1 MLVRPLRKPLKRVVT
16 PSDIESTRC
25 EQAPDKTRRQLHQSL
40 AKLAAG
46 GNNGAVRF
54 AAPAA
59 WLSFLNMKELLIE
72 NWPLILFAVTGVVL
86 VILAL
91 ASLRDGPLP
100 YERRG
105 VLLSPAEVT
114 FLRSLHLAVREDWLV
129 FSMVRLADIIKVRQ
143 KTRKTSFWQGR
154 IQNKHLDFVLCDYE
168 TLEVKLA
175 IELEDEATSRPENTQ
190 RDKFL
195 NTALHAAGLPL
206 MRVRAEAKYETA
218 AIRKDIEDAL
228 GIKRKKTR

>member
-1 MLVRPLRKPLKRVVT
+1 
-16 PSDIESTRC
+16 
-25 EQAPDKTRRQLHQSL
+25 
-40 AKLAAG
+40 
-46 GNNGAVRF
+46 
-54 AAPAA
+54 
-59 WLSFLNMKELLIE
+59 MKELLIQ

-190 RDKFL
+190 RDRFL
-195 NTALHAAGLPL
+195 NTALQAAGLPL